1 MSYTLDTVINRKNT
15 HSLKYDCAAERG
27 KPEDILPFWVADM
40 DFKTAQPVLD
50 ALEKSVRHGIF
61 GYTES
66 GIPYV
71 RALRSWYM
79 SYFGWEIKPEWLV
92 KTPGVVFAICTAIR
106 ALTHLGDAVLI
117 QPPVYYPF
125 SESIRANHRKLVT
138 SPLILK
144 NEHYEMDWEDLEK
157 KISENDVKMCIL
169 CSPHN
174 PVGRVWTEK
183 ELDRFSSICR
193 KYSVRVIAD
202 EIHGDFTYPGH
213 RQTVFASLR
222 HGEEDFTITCTAPS
236 KTFNLA
242 GLQDSNI
249 WIPNETLRRAFQ
261 EEMVRAG
268 YSQLNTM
275 AVVAGEA
282 AYSAGRPWLENVK
295 NYLKENLDFTRK
307 YLTEHIPGIKLVEPD
322 GTYLIW
328 LDFRSFGLTDEDLE
342 KELVYKANLWMDM
355 GILFGPEGS
364 GFVRMKIA
372 CPRQT
377 LGQGLEQMR
386 KVVGR

>member
-106 ALTHLGDAVLI
+106 ALTHPGDAVLI

-157 KISENDVKMCIL
+157 RFPRMTSKCVFSAVPITRWDGYGPKKSWTDSAASAENTVSVSLPTKSTET
-169 CSPHN
+169 SP
-174 PVGRVWTEK
+174 
-183 ELDRFSSICR
+183 
-193 KYSVRVIAD
+193 
-202 EIHGDFTYPGH
+202 
-213 RQTVFASLR
+213 
-222 HGEEDFTITCTAPS
+222 
-236 KTFNLA
+236 
-242 GLQDSNI
+242 
-249 WIPNETLRRAFQ
+249 
-261 EEMVRAG
+261 
-268 YSQLNTM
+268 
-275 AVVAGEA
+275 
-282 AYSAGRPWLENVK
+282 
-295 NYLKENLDFTRK
+295 
-307 YLTEHIPGIKLVEPD
+307 IPGTVKPYLPLCATAKKILLLPAQPPAKLLTWPD
-322 GTYLIW
+322 CRTPI
-328 LDFRSFGLTDEDLE
+328 
-342 KELVYKANLWMDM
+342 
-355 GILFGPEGS
+355 S
-364 GFVRMKIA
+364 GFPMKPCA
-372 CPRQT
+372 APF
-377 LGQGLEQMR
+377 R
-386 KVVGR
+386 KKWSVPATPSSTRWLL